1 MGIFDFSWL
10 GSSSTDTQLPDIFP
24 IPILQQDFVAIDVQN
39 IYQRILTDVIERT
52 EGIQEDNKKYLWDNC
67 VKGEKQDGIISLLS
81 KAMINKSELFLV
93 SDVGVIR
100 EATQDEKGKIKDDY
114 KKMAESPMG
123 VYITFQNYKKT
134 DMLKFYSAL
143 EYCSVGGLYKSSNL
157 SKAIQVKIN
166 DLRSSVGLSD
176 SAEAKSQA
184 LSIAQGLAQGK
195 DVMIDAK
202 DILSTT
208 SPDLTAINSA
218 INLISAKQSFYLGLP
233 ISWITGENKSG
244 LGDSGK
250 ADSNSIER
258 GLRPYFLSI
267 VKPVLDN
274 LFKINTSFRS
284 ENFDMIQAANETLKT
299 FELTSSDMISQ
310 ENKIKIL
317 NKLFG
322 LPDSEIEKTSKEL
335 QDNLKSQD
343 EALVS
348 VALNGAQVAS
358 MVQVVGSVNTG
369 IISKE
374 SGINIIETAFNID
387 RALATK
393 IIGSQMKVI
402 KNEQA

>member
-81 KAMINKSELFLV
+81 KAMINKSDLFLV
-93 SDVGVIR
+93 SDIGVIR
-100 EATQDEKGKIKDDY
+100 EATAEEKQLIKDDY
-114 KKMAESPMG
+114 KKMAESPLG

-166 DLRSSVGLSD
+166 DLRSSVGASD
-176 SAEAKSQA
+176 SAVAIAQA
-184 LSIAQGLAQGK
+184 LNVAQGLAQGK
-195 DVMIDAK
+195 DVLIDAK

-218 INLISAKQSFYLGLP
+218 IDLISAKQSFYLGLP

-267 VKPVLDN
+267 IKPVLDN
-274 LFKINTSFRS
+274 LFKVNCSFRS
-284 ENFDMIQAANETLKT
+284 ENFDMLTTANETLKT
-299 FELTSSDMISQ
+299 FELTSGEMISQ
-310 ENKIKIL
+310 DNKRRIL

-322 LPDSEIEKTSKEL
+322 LPEDEMGDIQDTIKDPNQDQQKE
-335 QDNLKSQD
+335 
-343 EALVS
+343 V
-348 VALNGAQVAS
+348 
-358 MVQVVGSVNTG
+358 
-369 IISKE
+369 IP
-374 SGINIIETAFNID
+374 
-387 RALATK
+387 
-393 IIGSQMKVI
+393 KVP
-402 KNEQA
+402 NEQA